1 MHHIV
6 FVTEDELRG
15 ALRWAFVHEPDGTVW
30 LLIRK
35 DQIDSVLLKEIWQAL
50 SARLANAA

>member
-6 FVTEDELRG
+6 FVDEDELRG

-30 LLIRK
+30 LLIRR
-35 DQIDSVLLKEIWQAL
+35 DRVDPVLFKEIWQAL
-50 SARLANAA
+50 SARPAIAA